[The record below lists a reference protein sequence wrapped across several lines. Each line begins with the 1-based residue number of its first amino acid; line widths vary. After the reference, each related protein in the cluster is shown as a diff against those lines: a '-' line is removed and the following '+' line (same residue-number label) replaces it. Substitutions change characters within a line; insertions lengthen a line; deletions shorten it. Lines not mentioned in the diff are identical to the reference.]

1 MSDNSGETPRRRIQ
15 RRRPAIPF
23 GYAAISID
31 EVVALVRAVLD
42 TSTGSL
48 SATMRNTLSQVVYR
62 CAAVPEA
69 FDNAEWVALRDQILP
84 PGTDLVLDFLGTA
97 IPLVAELAKE
107 VDNPEVDQALAE
119 LCDMPEKVLAV
130 ARSGGISPAMQLE
143 LVGQARDQL
152 VRVQASYRR
161 GMP

>member
-1 MSDNSGETPRRRIQ
+1 M
-15 RRRPAIPF
+15 
-23 GYAAISID
+23 
-31 EVVALVRAVLD
+31 
-42 TSTGSL
+42 
-48 SATMRNTLSQVVYR
+48 
-62 CAAVPEA
+62 
-69 FDNAEWVALRDQILP
+69 ALRDQILP